1 LKNRIKG
8 IKFRTWFY
16 FLLFSVTMLA
26 LLGFLLIALLKPYYR
41 ENRLETINS
50 ISQTIEDKLINNR
63 ATEEDVKYA
72 SRLVVG
78 NNVCAVVY
86 NVNGREVYSSDS
98 LGELC
103 MLDKDITIDNQELNV
118 KENKKE
124 VIDILNE
131 NKEFNVTLNNEY
143 SNTEMLLY
151 GKKIVSNLANYY
163 LVINSPLEPVESYIN
178 FILNQ
183 YLYVAVIVIIVAL
196 IVAYFFAHRIS
207 SPIIKMKT
215 EANKLAEGNYD
226 ANFKTNSFS
235 EINDLASTLD
245 NATNKL
251 SKIDE
256 LRKDLLANVS
266 HDIKTPLTMIQAYA
280 EMIKDISGDDPIK
293 RNEHLDVILKETDYL
308 NRLVSDMQE
317 YSKMQA
323 GYITL
328 NKNNFDLKEAIEDVL
343 DLLSHLIEEKGIIL
357 ETDLKPVVIYGDD
370 LKMSQVVYNFIS
382 NAIKHTD
389 NNKKIIVKLIDSEE
403 KVRFEV
409 IDEGD
414 GISEEA
420 LPYIWDRYY
429 KIDKNYNR
437 SVNSTGL
444 GLAIAKAILEAHHA
458 TYGATSKLKMGST
471 FYFEL
476 SKEYETDEEKE

>member
-1 LKNRIKG
+1 
-8 IKFRTWFY
+8 
-16 FLLFSVTMLA
+16 MLA
-26 LLGFLLIALLKPYYR
+26 VLGFLLIALLKPYYR
-41 ENRLETINS
+41 ENRLQTINS
-50 ISQTIEDKLINNR
+50 ISQTIEEKLINNR
-63 ATEEDVKYA
+63 ASEEDVKEA
-72 SRLVVG
+72 SKLVVSS
-78 NNVCAVVY
+78 NICAVVY

-103 MLDKDITIDNQELNV
+103 MLDKDITINDETVNISRDRQKVLD
-118 KENKKE
+118 K
-124 VIDILNE
+124 LNE
-131 NKEFNVTLNNEY
+131 EKEFNITLNNEQ
-143 SNTEMLLY
+143 NNIEMLLY
-151 GKKIVSNLANYY
+151 GKKVLSNLANYY
-163 LVINSPLEPVESYIN
+163 LVINTPLEPVESYIN

-183 YLYVAVIVIIVAL
+183 YLYVAVIVVIVSL
-196 IVAYFFAHRIS
+196 VVAYFLAHRIS
-207 SPIIKMKT
+207 SPIIKMKK
-215 EANKLAEGNYD
+215 EANKLAEGNYE
-226 ANFKTNSFS
+226 ANFKTDSYS

-280 EMIKDISGDDPIK
+280 EMIKDISGEDKEK

-328 NKNNFDLKEAIEDVL
+328 NKNNFDLKETIDDVL
-343 DLLSHLIEEKGIIL
+343 DLLDHLIKEKNLTIV
-357 ETDLKPVVIYGDD
+357 TDLKPLVIYGDD

-382 NAIKHTD
+382 NAIKHSD
-389 NNKKIIVKLIDSEE
+389 NNKKIIIKLIDSEE
-403 KVRFEV
+403 MVRFEV
-409 IDEGD
+409 TDEGD

-437 SVNSTGL
+437 NVNSTGL

-458 TYGATSKLKMGST
+458 TYGATSKLKEGST

-476 SKEYETDEEKE
+476 SKEYDDEGEEK

>member
-1 LKNRIKG
+1 
-8 IKFRTWFY
+8 
-16 FLLFSVTMLA
+16 MLA
-26 LLGFLLIALLKPYYR
+26 VLGFLLVALIKPYYK
-41 ENRLETINS
+41 ESRLQTINS
-50 ISQTIEDKLINNR
+50 ISNTIEDKLINSH
-63 ATEEDVKYA
+63 ATEQDVKDA
-72 SRLVVG
+72 SKLVVSS
-78 NNVCAVVY
+78 NICAVVY
-86 NVNGREVYSSDS
+86 NDNGREMYSSDS

-103 MLDKDITIDNQELNV
+103 MLDKDVTVNN
-118 KENKKE
+118 E
-124 VIDILNE
+124 VINIKKDNEQIIERLNE
-131 NKEFNVTLNNEY
+131 TKEFNYTLNNET
-143 SNTEMLLY
+143 NNIEMMLY
-151 GKKIVSNLANYY
+151 GKKISSNLANYY

-183 YLYVAVIVIIVAL
+183 YLYVAIIVVIISLV
-196 IVAYFFAHRIS
+196 VAYFLAHRIS

-215 EANKLAEGNYD
+215 EANKLAEGNYE
-226 ANFKTNSFS
+226 ANFKTDSYS

-280 EMIKDISGDDPIK
+280 EMIKDISGDDPEK

-328 NKNNFDLKEAIEDVL
+328 NKNNFDLKETIEDVL
-343 DLLSHLIEEKGIIL
+343 DLLDHLIKEKNLTII
-357 ETDLKPVVIYGDD
+357 TDLKPLVIYGDD

-382 NAIKHTD
+382 NAIKHSE
-389 NNKKIIVKLIDSEE
+389 NNTTIIVKLIDTEE

-437 SVNSTGL
+437 NVNSTGL

-458 TYGATSKLKMGST
+458 TYGAQSKLKEGST

-476 SKEYETDEEKE
+476 SKEYEDEEEK